1 MVREERVERRA
12 GHGTQRARARERRRV
27 RGSERRRVR
36 GSERGSEHERQRVRV
51 HERAR
56 ERARSRAR
64 ARARARA
71 RVKYPQMRK
80 PDLRKRVI
88 KKDTT
93 VLHKRALWNTRDS
106 PIKNTKESE
115 SEMPMNEK
123 PSPQNRSPAKKK
135 TRKFCVL
142 HEGPME
148 YVKQPCHKHKR
159 AL

>member
-1 MVREERVERRA
+1 MVREERVERRE
-12 GHGTQRARARERRRV
+12 GHGTQRARAR
-27 RGSERRRVR
+27 ERRRVR

-106 PIKNTKESE
+106 PIKNTKEHRLFCRAVLQKRPIILSILLTKATPYGIRATAL
-115 SEMPMNEK
+115 S
-123 PSPQNRSPAKKK
+123 K
-135 TRKFCVL
+135 TQKNPRVRC
-142 HEGPME
+142 P
-148 YVKQPCHKHKR
+148 
-159 AL
+159 

>member
-12 GHGTQRARARERRRV
+12 GHGTQRARAR
-27 RGSERRRVR
+27 ERRRVR

-115 SEMPMNEK
+115 SENPIDEK
-123 PSPQNRSPAKKK
+123 ASPQSRSPVKKQ

-148 YVKQPCHKHKR
+148 YVKQPYQKHKR